1 MAGSLKTEA
10 IVLRSIRFGEADR
23 VLHLYTPQRG
33 RVSAIAKGV
42 RRAKSR
48 FGGRLEPF
56 FRLQLV
62 LYEGRSDL
70 LTVTSVETIAAHPRL
85 REHAGALDTAARA
98 CEAVARIFDDGEP
111 HTGVYHL
118 LANELALL
126 ERDPAG
132 AGRSNAL
139 AFRLK
144 LLLAAGFAPHLAGCA
159 SCGEKDHL
167 VGFSGAAGGV
177 VCGAC
182 EASAFH
188 LDEEAHAFM
197 VAALG
202 RPLADGPDA
211 SPRALAQAERAI
223 TETLEHHANLRLRP
237 VASR

>member
-1 MAGSLKTEA
+1 MPGSLKTEA
-10 IVLRSIRFGEADR
+10 IVLRGIRYGEADR
-23 VLHLYTPQRG
+23 VLHLYTPERG

-56 FRLQLV
+56 FRLNLV
-62 LYEGRSDL
+62 LYQGKSDL
-70 LTVTSVETIAAHPRL
+70 MTVTSAETIAGHRRL
-85 REHAGALDTAARA
+85 REHGAALDGAARA
-98 CEAVARIFDDGEP
+98 CDAVARMFDD
-111 HTGVYHL
+111 HDAHAGVYHL
-118 LANELALL
+118 LANQLALL
-126 ERDPAG
+126 DADPARATRG
-132 AGRSNAL
+132 NAL

-159 SCGEKDHL
+159 SCGERDHL

-182 EASAFH
+182 EASAFP
-188 LDEEAHAFM
+188 LEEEAHGFM

-202 RPLADGPDA
+202 RPLAEAPDA

-223 TETLEHHANLRLRP
+223 IDTLEHHANLRLRP
-237 VASR
+237 VGSR